1 MTRHLADSGYDVT
14 AVIRSPARADLLP
27 STVKTSPGDV
37 TRLDSLIDAFE
48 GHDAVVHLAVAKSD
62 EPFSYDVNVVGAQ
75 NVIAACHHHQVGRIV
90 NMSTQS
96 AKIARRGIYGE
107 TKAQADDAFQ
117 SSGLA
122 VVTLRASIV
131 YGPDLL
137 GVFGQLVDAVGK
149 LPVVPV
155 IGSGKWKSRP
165 VHVRDLSDAVQAVL
179 ESPATVGQTYDLGG
193 PDDVTF
199 DQLIDAVAEQVGRS
213 RPKVHVPYR
222 LVLPAVRL
230 AAAVLSSPPVTV
242 SNVLGSN
249 QNVEFDPLPLARDI
263 GFAPIPLAEGLS
275 EVLADV

>member
-1 MTRHLADSGYDVT
+1 
-14 AVIRSPARADLLP
+14 
-27 STVKTSPGDV
+27 
-37 TRLDSLIDAFE
+37 
-48 GHDAVVHLAVAKSD
+48 
-62 EPFSYDVNVVGAQ
+62 
-75 NVIAACHHHQVGRIV
+75 VIAACHHHQVGRIV